1 MLLVIARV
9 GARIG
14 IRGLT
19 AGVSIWLAGL
29 LAVVV
34 TVAARGLLFRILGN
48 RHLNG
53 ATARGIG
60 HGSGGDGHRAGL
72 HALDHAML
80 VNRRTKSTAR
90 SCLQRNRE

>member
-34 TVAARGLLFRILGN
+34 TVAARGLLFRILGK
-48 RHLNG
+48 
-53 ATARGIG
+53 ADS
-60 HGSGGDGHRAGL
+60 SGGC
-72 HALDHAML
+72 
-80 VNRRTKSTAR
+80 NT
-90 SCLQRNRE
+90 